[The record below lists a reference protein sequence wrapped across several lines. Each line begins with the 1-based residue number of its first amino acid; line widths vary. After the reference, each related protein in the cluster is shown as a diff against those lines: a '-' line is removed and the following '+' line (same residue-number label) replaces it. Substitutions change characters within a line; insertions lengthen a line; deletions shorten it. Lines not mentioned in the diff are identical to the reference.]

1 MAAQRPIDWVALL
14 IGRFEEQLPVRLVG
28 QISHTRADL
37 ERNKECLI
45 RVSKNLFS
53 QVISGLANI
62 LKNLASTK
70 AVSPDQEK
78 VLFRSQLIILDTLE
92 RCLSLQPKDTSR
104 SDETML
110 VKSLLPEICQLLN
123 VISENPLTHQLR
135 TSASRVLF
143 ALSLN
148 NFNAV
153 FSRISARLDALS
165 KSSDESCDES
175 DIELIQHINVDCARL
190 TRLLNEIIS
199 KFHSLKRNAMT
210 ALAQSLEKAIW
221 NWMDNYPQEFMQL
234 QQYQHR
240 DSDGINSRLGLTPH
254 HCAECCEKLFDLAE
268 SQQESA
274 KRKSPMLLLQVMLLV
289 LCPGPLAEILTSSHC
304 NLSSKQSQKK
314 QLLDSLRRWL
324 EPSGTNKQQT
334 EWAVVACVK
343 LCKAASYL
351 QNTEGNALYEW
362 VLDMLRDLTQH
373 LFCPARTQRAQVD
386 VELLIDCAVACYRLR
401 PSNREHFMT
410 CIQVQVP
417 TVFHLVLVQSLH
429 TIVTKT
435 HMSWWPTIDQ
445 LYNFS
450 ENLRRL
456 FEMYRKNNPNH
467 ANPVRSSQPSLTTLK
482 SKMHGRKSRDKSSED
497 FPSAVLLWL
506 VKLVHADPKLM
517 LHSSGSA
524 GHVIQNNTY
533 QLITGLVNLMCQYST
548 LPDISVEAMK
558 ALLTLHQP
566 GNVELWNPEAPIATF
581 WDISSQVLFS
591 VAQKLLTQ
599 QIVNTTE
606 VLKWLSEVLSLR
618 NRFLNKYKDH
628 ATVDSNIPRTREAQN
643 KLECVFI
650 MNLWSCDQE
659 ATTTALSC
667 LGQLCEEAEICCGA
681 DDYAL
686 TQVVPNYS
694 VYTELARLPQIGPQD
709 KVALRKRIFASL
721 RKIEYV
727 TDGNSQAW
735 DETYTLWDNSTSRL
749 GLYKGK
755 GEDSASL
762 DGKSNMRRK
771 ASHSVLQPRE
781 QDFEEWRNMTGFLCA
796 SGAMCLKSR
805 NRPRFDSPCEAGP
818 RHIGAPILSSSPV
831 TEEPTDQLKNF
842 MASLLRLLVCN
853 NEKHGAKARDCV
865 KEMIGEELD
874 PALYPQLFQQIKEYV
889 DKFFDSNGQV
899 ETSDANTLFIK
910 HVIQVLRQVL
920 ENGSED
926 EEVAEHLGII
936 SIEGLILSVTR
947 YVRRLDP
954 STANEYV
961 VQIKVQLCK
970 LLSMMMKRRD
980 CLSFRQ
986 EIRFRNKL
994 VDYLSD
1000 WILGFSNDGATDEIK
1015 SLTRELDEASME
1027 AMAALL
1033 VALPL
1038 QPEEGDAGDIM
1049 EAKSKLFLKYFTL
1062 FMRLLNDVM
1071 DRGDEKSVDTVRSQT
1086 DNNNQSSLR
1095 KCTIQAMSNLLSAN
1109 IDSGLRHSIELG
1121 YHPDVQTRA
1130 AFIEVLTKILQ
1141 QGTEFDTLAET
1152 VLADRFERLVGLM
1165 TMLGDKGELPI
1176 AMALA
1181 NVIASTQMDELARV
1195 YVTLFDAKHLLY
1207 QLLWNMFSKEVELAD
1222 CMQTLFRGNSL
1233 ASKIMAACFKMY
1245 GQNYLK
1251 QRLSPLVQDM
1261 MLGTGQDHA
1270 RYEVDSARL
1279 EPHEDLERNREN
1291 LMQLAKKFFYSI
1303 VTSVDQF
1310 PAQLRSVCYCLN
1322 QVVAQRFPVNS
1333 LGAVGS
1339 AIFLRF
1345 INPAIVSPFEH
1356 GIVNK
1361 KPSLKVQRG
1370 LKLVSKIMQNVAN
1383 QVQFK
1388 EIHMMHF
1395 NEFLDNNAKRASQ
1408 FFRDIASDCHTIE
1421 NVSHAPSYISDA
1433 NVLALHRLL
1442 WNHQEKMGAFLSSSR
1457 DHRAVGR
1464 RPFDKMITLLAY
1476 IGPPEHSRLVLDSHF
1491 GSMDLTSSSFE
1502 EIMARR
1508 NIFNEEDFK
1517 RLKSLNIFYQDG
1529 VSKAGNP
1536 VFYYV
1541 ARKYKCSEID
1551 FEQLMYHILLTLKP
1565 FEKKHYEVVLDCTN
1579 FGPDNRFKPQVL
1591 SRGVRFPEHV
1601 TQNLCAIYIYNC
1613 NSRLKEYIK
1622 RNERVFAHLKGQRKL
1637 VFVESVNKLAEYIE
1651 PEQQRLHKATL
1662 ALDEDLKVFNNALK
1676 LSETHKDI
1684 KVAIKVGSSAI
1695 HVTCMEKTKILVQPV
1710 LLNDIYL
1717 ASEIDEVALVDE
1729 NQFTV
1734 TLQEG
1739 RILSFMHQECED
1751 VAKAIQHIR
1760 TRWERSQPQE
1770 TVAVHSKI
1778 KPMDVPGTLLNM
1790 ALLNLGS
1797 NDPCLRSA
1805 AYNLLCA
1812 LTATFNLKIEGQ
1824 LLETSGLCIPANN
1837 TIFIVS
1843 ISKTLAANEP
1853 HLTLEFLQECITGFS
1868 KISIELKHLCLEY
1881 MTPWLPNLTRFSKRS
1896 DESKR
1901 YKLTVVLDKLIRMTI
1916 TEKQMYPSIQ
1926 AKVWGNIGQVKDLID
1941 CVLDSFIKTSVSG
1954 GCLPRAEVMADT
1966 AVALA
1971 SANVKL
1977 VSAKVIERLCKILE
1991 KTSLSPTATL
2001 EKHLMWDDIA
2011 ILTRYLLMLS
2021 FDNCL
2026 DVANNLPALFHIITM
2041 LVSTGPLALKASIH
2055 GLVTNIIHSLCTC
2068 AQLKFS
2074 EETQKVLHLALTEF
2088 SLSRFKK
2095 MFGISK
2101 VKSATVAAFRSSYR
2115 ERPSSQQAETM
2126 PLSSLEAITDA
2137 LLEIMESCTKDIP
2150 TCEWLK
2156 EWTELTR
2163 KFAFQNNPAL
2173 QPRAMVVFGCINKA
2187 TSPREMRSLLVFLA
2201 HAVHNAIDQK
2211 DCYGSGVQQN
2221 SSLLLIESIV
2231 IAMTRLQPL
2240 LERDSP
2246 LHKLLFWVSIAVLQ
2260 LEEAALYAAGLAML
2274 EQNLHC
2280 LDEQGLFEETSPEI
2294 VLMAVREPLDF
2305 QFKQMD
2311 LAVGLSFKYNFNFA
2325 LVGHLL
2331 KGFRHHSSTTV
2342 SRTTR
2347 ILNLMLDI
2355 VCKHRNCDKF
2365 DVNMESVAYLA
2376 ALLPVS
2382 EEVRSR
2388 CSMRRNYPNL
2398 SPEALELDNSV
2409 FVQVSYPYHP
2419 GAHPGQQQRSPSKK
2433 LRSPHKTPGITNA
2446 AVKTQRSLDSA
2457 LQRQQQGSVT
2467 VDKSPLKQYKSLDLP
2482 HSSGR
2487 TAATAARS
2495 PEVVVSGVVGMGVG
2509 YGGGG
2514 FIGGG
2519 VGGAEGGVGERRTRH
2534 ERRTSG
2540 TGMTI
2545 PQPRKERKV
2554 STPSEN
2560 VLLNDEVLTE
2570 SGVQALLLTVLAT
2583 LVRNMNEGDVG
2594 ILYEYLA
2601 EASQV
2606 FPQVFPT
2613 VYSLLDSKISNVL
2626 RSCHN
2631 QSMLAA
2637 VQSIIQNTLASEEG
2651 QQQPTNLQGIGF
2663 GGLWRFS
2670 SQFPPKSEIRGT
2682 SSTDHFV
2689 KLLQAMAEQCREGD
2703 GGDWLGNS
2711 HMDILTLATPLV
2723 AAGNLSSSMSSLCSS
2738 HSASDAEQLSS
2749 SHSAQLFAAA
2759 PTRLRHSSAHQTM
2772 ATSSV
2777 GVGPSQG
2784 RHPNQPNRS
2793 SFKRKKQTNR

>member
-14 IGRFEEQLPVRLVG
+14 ILRFEDQLPGRPGG
-28 QISHTRADL
+28 QASHARQDL

-62 LKNLASTK
+62 LKNLASIK
-70 AVSPDQEK
+70 GLNPDQEK
-78 VLFRSQLIILDTLE
+78 CLFQSQLIILDTLE
-92 RCLSLQPKDTSR
+92 KCLSAQPKDTSR

-165 KSSDESCDES
+165 KSSDETCDES

-199 KFHSLKRNAMT
+199 KFHTLKRNAMT
-210 ALAQSLEKAIW
+210 VLAQSLEKAIW
-221 NWMDNYPQEFMQL
+221 NWMDNYPVEFMQL
-234 QQYQHR
+234 QRYQHR
-240 DSDGINSRLGLTPH
+240 DSDGVNSRLGLTPH

-274 KRKSPMLLLQVMLLV
+274 KRKSSMLLLQVMLLV
-289 LCPGPLAEILTSSHC
+289 LCPGPLAEILHSNHL
-304 NLSSKQSQKK
+304 NLSPKQMQKK

-324 EPSGTNKQQT
+324 ESPSSSNRQQM

-351 QNTEGNALYEW
+351 QNSEGNALYDW
-362 VLDMLRDLTQH
+362 VLKMLTDLNLQ
-373 LFCPARTQRAQVD
+373 LFCPSRPLRSQVD
-386 VELLIDCAVACYRLR
+386 VELLIDSAVACYRLR
-401 PSNREHFMT
+401 PSVPEHFRT
-410 CIQVQVP
+410 CLQAQSP

-429 TIVTKT
+429 TIVTKS
-435 HMSWWPTIDQ
+435 HMPWWPKIAQ
-445 LYNFS
+445 LYCFS

-456 FEMYRKNNPNH
+456 FEHYRKCNQNHNTAVRNP
-467 ANPVRSSQPSLTTLK
+467 PSLTTLK
-482 SKMHGRKSRDKSSED
+482 SKMPGWKSRDKSSED

-517 LHSSGSA
+517 LHSHGSA

-533 QLITGLVNLMCQYST
+533 QLITGLVTLMCQYST
-548 LPDISVEAMK
+548 IPDISVEAMK

-581 WDISSQVLFS
+581 WDISSSVLFS

-599 QIVNTTE
+599 QIINTTE

-659 ATTTALSC
+659 ATSTALSC
-667 LGQLCEEAEICCGA
+667 LGQLCEEAEICCGT

-686 TQVVPNYS
+686 TQVVPNYG
-694 VYTELARLPQIGPQD
+694 VYTELARLPQIGPQE
-709 KVALRKRIFASL
+709 KGAQRKRIFASL

-735 DETYTLWDNSTSRL
+735 DETYSLWETSTRSL

-762 DGKSNMRRK
+762 DSKRNMRRDGK
-771 ASHSVLQPRE
+771 ASHIVPQPRE
-781 QDFEEWRNMTGFLCA
+781 QEFDEWKNMTGFLCA
-796 SGAMCLKSR
+796 SGGMCLKSR
-805 NRPRFDSPCEAGP
+805 NRRPRFDSPCEAGP
-818 RHIGAPILSSSPV
+818 RHIGAPVLSSSPV

-899 ETSDANTLFIK
+899 ETTEINTLFIK

-920 ENGSED
+920 ENGHEE
-926 EEVAEHLGII
+926 EEVAEHLGIV
-936 SIEGLILSVTR
+936 SIEGLILSITR

-954 STANEYV
+954 STANENV

-1062 FMRLLNDVM
+1062 FMKLLNDVM
-1071 DRGDEKSVDTVRSQT
+1071 DREEEKSVESTRSPT
-1086 DNNNQSSLR
+1086 ETNNQSSLR

-1181 NVIASTQMDELARV
+1181 NVIASSQMDELARV

-1207 QLLWNMFSKEVELAD
+1207 QLLWNMFSKEVKVELAD

-1251 QRLSPLVQDM
+1251 LLLHPLVQEM
-1261 MLGTGQDHA
+1261 MTGPTSHV
-1270 RYEVDSARL
+1270 RYEVDTARM
-1279 EPHEDLERNREN
+1279 EAHEEEN
-1291 LMQLAKKFFYSI
+1291 LPEYQASLMQLAKKFFKAI
-1303 VTSVDQF
+1303 INSVDQF
-1310 PAQLRSVCYCLN
+1310 PPQLRSVCHCLN
-1322 QVVAQRFPVNS
+1322 EVVAQRFPMNS

-1345 INPAIVSPFEH
+1345 INPAIVSPYEH
-1356 GIVNK
+1356 GIVNM

-1388 EIHMMHF
+1388 EQHMMHF
-1395 NEFLDNNAKRASQ
+1395 NKFLSENAGRAIR
-1408 FFRDIASDCHTIE
+1408 FFQDIASDCHTIE
-1421 NVSHAPSYISDA
+1421 NVSNTPSYISDA

-1502 EIMARR
+1502 EMMARR

-1529 VSKAGNP
+1529 ISRAGNP

-1565 FEKKHYEVVLDCTN
+1565 FDKNPFEVVLDCTN

-1601 TQNLCAIYIYNC
+1601 TQNLSAVYVYNC

-1622 RNERVFAHLKGQRKL
+1622 RNERVFVLLKGTRRII
-1637 VFVESVNKLAEYIE
+1637 FIESVAKLGEYIE
-1651 PEQQRLHKATL
+1651 PDQQRLHKATL
-1662 ALDEDLKVFNNALK
+1662 GLDEDLKVFNNALK
-1676 LSETHKDI
+1676 LSDSHKDI

-1739 RILSFMHQECED
+1739 RLLSFMHQECEE

-1901 YKLTVVLDKLIRMTI
+1901 YKLTVVLDKLIHMTI

-1926 AKVWGNIGQVKDLID
+1926 AKVWGNIGQVEDLID

-1954 GCLPRAEVMADT
+1954 GGLPRAEVMADT

-1977 VSAKVIERLCKILE
+1977 VSAKVIERLCNILE

-2041 LVSTGPLALKASIH
+2041 LVSTGPLALRASIH
-2055 GLVTNIIHSLCTC
+2055 GLVINIIHSLCTC
-2068 AQLKFS
+2068 SQLKFS

-2088 SLSRFKK
+2088 SLTRFKK

-2115 ERPSSQQAETM
+2115 ERPSGQQTEIM

-2173 QPRAMVVFGCINKA
+2173 QPRAMVVFGCINKS
-2187 TSPREMRSLLVFLA
+2187 TSPKEMRSLLLFLA
-2201 HAVHNAIDQK
+2201 HAVHNAINQK
-2211 DCYGSGVQQN
+2211 DCYGTGIQQN
-2221 SSLLLIESIV
+2221 SSLLYIESIV

-2240 LERDSP
+2240 LEKDSP
-2246 LHKLLFWVSIAVLQ
+2246 MHKLLFWVSIAVLQ
-2260 LEEAALYAAGLAML
+2260 LEEAALYAAGMAML

-2280 LDEQGLFEETSPEI
+2280 LDEQGLFEDTSPEV

-2331 KGFRHHSSTTV
+2331 KGFRHPTSATV
-2342 SRTTR
+2342 SRTIR

-2409 FVQVSYPYHP
+2409 FVQVQYVYHP
-2419 GAHPGQQQRSPSKK
+2419 TQQQRSPSKK

-2457 LQRQQQGSVT
+2457 LRQQQGTVT
-2467 VDKSPLKQYKSLDLP
+2467 IDKSPLKQYKSLDLP
-2482 HSSGR
+2482 PHSTGR
-2487 TAATAARS
+2487 GVRS
-2495 PEVVVSGVVGMGVG
+2495 PEVVVSGASS
-2509 YGGGG
+2509 GGSG
-2514 FIGGG
+2514 
-2519 VGGAEGGVGERRTRH
+2519 EGGVGERRTRH

-2583 LVRNMNEGDVG
+2583 LVRNMNGGGVG

-2613 VYSLLDSKISNVL
+2613 VYSLLDSKISHVL
-2626 RSCHN
+2626 RTCDN
-2631 QSMLAA
+2631 QAMLAA

-2670 SQFPPKSEIRGT
+2670 SQFPQKSEIRGT
-2682 SSTDHFV
+2682 SDHFV
-2689 KLLQAMAEQCREGD
+2689 KLLQAMAEQCRTGD
-2703 GGDWLGNS
+2703 DSDWLS
-2711 HMDILTLATPLV
+2711 VPTLEFFSLTTPSV
-2723 AAGNLSSSMSSLCSS
+2723 IGNLSNSMSSLCSS
-2738 HSASDAEQLSS
+2738 HSASDVEQLSS
-2749 SHSAQLFAAA
+2749 SHSAQLFAV
-2759 PTRLRHSSAHQTM
+2759 PTQRLRHCSDHQTM
-2772 ATSSV
+2772 LTSTSLTGNV
-2777 GVGPSQG
+2777 QARP
-2784 RHPNQPNRS
+2784 HHRS
-2793 SFKRKKQTNR
+2793 SFKRKKQPSNR